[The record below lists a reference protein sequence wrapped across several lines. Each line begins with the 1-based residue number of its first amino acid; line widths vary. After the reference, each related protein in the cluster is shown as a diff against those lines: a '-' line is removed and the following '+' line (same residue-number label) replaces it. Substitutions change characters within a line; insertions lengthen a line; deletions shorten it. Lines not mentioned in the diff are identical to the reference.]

1 MIVFNEIKPFT
12 DDYIELRKKVGFFDL
27 SVDQAYR
34 SLNNALR
41 VFCAYDGERLAGMGR
56 LIGDGAVICY
66 IQDVMVDPEYQGHGI
81 GKNIVKR
88 LIDCATSMVMPGTQ
102 MYLGLMSV
110 KGTEEFYERLGFIK
124 RPNERF
130 GSGLTLVLKK
140 EGVTETDG

>member
-1 MIVFNEIKPFT
+1 MIVYNEIKPFT
-12 DDYIELRKKVGFFDL
+12 DDYMALRKKVGFFDL
-27 SVDQAYR
+27 SVDQAHK

-41 VFCAYDGERLAGMGR
+41 VICAYDGERLAGMGR
-56 LIGDGAVICY
+56 LIGDGALICY
-66 IQDVMVDPEYQGHGI
+66 IQDVMVDPEYQGRGI
-81 GKNIVKR
+81 GKKIVKM
-88 LIDCATSMVMPGTQ
+88 LIDSAEEMVLPGTR

-140 EGVTETDG
+140 EGITETDG